1 MNAVLRLNLI
11 VASVFAAVLVFTLYG
26 MIQQAAK
33 DISREVT
40 AGVSFTHQVLN
51 AAVEDQVLLN
61 KLLEGEMRHVVIDI
75 IEGVPTESA
84 TDDLHDD
91 DEVPSWFYQL
101 IPGLDTLEE
110 KRYLRYL
117 DDGRVLQ
124 LRADTGDEVEEVWE
138 TVQVVLL
145 LFVMGATLSNLAI
158 YFGVRQ
164 GIKPVAHFLA
174 ALTQIKRGRFT
185 TRLDG
190 SNIKEI
196 NEIADHFNA
205 MAHELEQAEQE
216 NSKLTHELMRIQ
228 ESERARLARELHDD
242 LGQYLTGIRAQA
254 FLLQQEIARPEIITS
269 VGKQISTNCDAMQT
283 SFKQLIRDLHP
294 VILEQLGLI
303 EAVESMVNTWS
314 TAHGCEVELLVPDQI
329 PTLPDEDQ
337 THIYRIV
344 QESLNNIARHAKANK
359 VWINLNVA
367 DDLLTLDVMDNGS
380 GRSNDSVPGL
390 GLRSMQERAR
400 CMNGEL
406 VFNQSEARGSVV
418 SLRIPVTTSLTLRRE
433 SA

>member
-11 VASVFAAVLVFTLYG
+11 VALVFAAVLVFTLYG

-51 AAVEDQVLLN
+51 AAVEDEVLLN
-61 KLLEGEMRHVVIDI
+61 KLLEDEMRHVVIDV
-75 IEGVPTESA
+75 IEGVPTEDA

-101 IPGLDTLEE
+101 IPGLDKLEE

-190 SNIKEI
+190 SNIREI

-205 MAHELEQAEQE
+205 MAHELEQAGQE

-254 FLLQQEIARPEIITS
+254 FLLQQEIATPDVITS

-303 EAVESMVNTWS
+303 EAVESMVNTWT

-344 QESLNNIARHAKANK
+344 QESLNNIARHAKASK
-359 VWINLNVA
+359 VWVNLNVA
-367 DDLLTLDVMDNGS
+367 DNLLTLDVMDNGL
-380 GRSNDSVPGL
+380 GRSDDSVPGL

-418 SLRIPVTTSLTLRRE
+418 SLRIPVTTSLNLRRE

>member
-11 VASVFAAVLVFTLYG
+11 VALVFAAVLVFTLYG

-51 AAVEDQVLLN
+51 AAVEDEVLLN
-61 KLLEGEMRHVVIDI
+61 KLLEDEMRHVVIDV
-75 IEGVPTESA
+75 IEGVPTEDA

-101 IPGLDTLEE
+101 IPGLDKLEE

-190 SNIKEI
+190 SNIREI

-205 MAHELEQAEQE
+205 MAHELEQAGQE

-254 FLLQQEIARPEIITS
+254 FLLQQEIATPDVITS

-303 EAVESMVNTWS
+303 EAVESMVNTWT

-344 QESLNNIARHAKANK
+344 QESLNNIARHAKASK
-359 VWINLNVA
+359 VWVNLNVA
-367 DDLLTLDVMDNGS
+367 DNLLTLDVMDNGL
-380 GRSNDSVPGL
+380 GRSDDSVPGL

-406 VFNQSEARGSVV
+406 VFNQSEACGSVV
-418 SLRIPVTTSLTLRRE
+418 SLRIPVTTSLNLRRE